1 MISGVITEEVIRTAK
16 VSLNTLKVLDTAKIP
31 NFFRKRLRITFRT
44 SASTC
49 CTVSRLANQKLL
61 SFGKLFIVQ
70 IHYRSE
76 PRIMSTY
83 KVIKVICVVVVELS

>member
-31 NFFRKRLRITFRT
+31 NFLGRLRITFRT

-61 SFGKLFIVQ
+61 SFVKLFIVQ